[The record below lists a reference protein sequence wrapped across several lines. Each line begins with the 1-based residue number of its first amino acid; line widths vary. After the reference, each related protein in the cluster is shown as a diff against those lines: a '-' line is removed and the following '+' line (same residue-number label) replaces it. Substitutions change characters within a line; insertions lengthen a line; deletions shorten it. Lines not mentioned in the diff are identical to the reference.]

1 MGLYPLSL
9 ARASRLRSSSRSR
22 MRIDWR
28 NEKPHEL
35 PRRAVLNIGLQ
46 PEVSCGPALEFRVY
60 LFDERYIEGA
70 DNEFEVA
77 H

>member
-1 MGLYPLSL
+1 
-9 ARASRLRSSSRSR
+9 

-46 PEVSCGPALEFRVY
+46 PEVAYGSALEFGVY
-60 LFDERYIEGA
+60 LFDERDIQGEY
-70 DNEFEVA
+70 DEFEVA
-77 H
+77 Q

>member
-1 MGLYPLSL
+1 
-9 ARASRLRSSSRSR
+9 

-46 PEVSCGPALEFRVY
+46 LEVSCGAALEFGVY
-60 LFDERYIEGA
+60 LFDERLIQGS
-70 DNEFEVA
+70 DDEFEVA
-77 H
+77 Q